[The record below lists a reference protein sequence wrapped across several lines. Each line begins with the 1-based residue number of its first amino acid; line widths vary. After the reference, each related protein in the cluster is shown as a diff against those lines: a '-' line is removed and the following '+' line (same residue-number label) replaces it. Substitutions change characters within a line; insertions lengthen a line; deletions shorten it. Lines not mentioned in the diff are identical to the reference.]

1 MSSIHQTLEIVIPFR
16 GSLAHLEECV
26 YNTKIGLPPH
36 SRILVFDD
44 RPVFSERPTFLSQDE
59 YIFTGGIGLP
69 KVIEVSKKHITSDF
83 VALMAGDD
91 IPVVN
96 RFQLQLGSLASGE
109 FDLCFGPQSKF
120 KYRRFQVPALSGLFQ
135 GDEFDIS
142 LLLLGPYGADGT
154 IMMTSSFY
162 RDKYILDP
170 NDSFSDWA
178 LALMHYPESRIAY
191 LNSVLVYYRQHSGQ
205 VTRNTRNL
213 WIGSLVKQNWENLLG
228 RLTDVSSVSN
238 GAFNMIA
245 APWYRSK
252 ISHQEIKE
260 AVNILNQI
268 INGYKQKNM
277 SHSSLVSIERIM
289 IRRLIFRLN
298 LKNVCFI
305 LANLSEL
312 NIPKIYFKFIS
323 EAIVLLKEFIF
334 SIGSSPRVIS
344 PSGRL

>member
-1 MSSIHQTLEIVIPFR
+1 M
-16 GSLAHLEECV
+16 
-26 YNTKIGLPPH
+26 
-36 SRILVFDD
+36 
-44 RPVFSERPTFLSQDE
+44 
-59 YIFTGGIGLP
+59 
-69 KVIEVSKKHITSDF
+69 
-83 VALMAGDD
+83 
-91 IPVVN
+91 
-96 RFQLQLGSLASGE
+96 
-109 FDLCFGPQSKF
+109 
-120 KYRRFQVPALSGLFQ
+120 
-135 GDEFDIS
+135 
-142 LLLLGPYGADGT
+142 
-154 IMMTSSFY
+154 
-162 RDKYILDP
+162 
-170 NDSFSDWA
+170 
-178 LALMHYPESRIAY
+178 
-191 LNSVLVYYRQHSGQ
+191 
-205 VTRNTRNL
+205 
-213 WIGSLVKQNWENLLG
+213 G